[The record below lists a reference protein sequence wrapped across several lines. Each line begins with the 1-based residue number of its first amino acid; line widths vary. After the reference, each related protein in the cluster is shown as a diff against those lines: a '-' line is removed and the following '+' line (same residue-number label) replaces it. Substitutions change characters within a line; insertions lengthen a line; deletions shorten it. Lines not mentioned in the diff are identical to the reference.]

1 VTTVGEA
8 LAVGLAEH
16 GVDTV
21 FGIPGVHT
29 LELYRGVGGT
39 GMRHVTPRH
48 EQGGA
53 YAADGYARVSG
64 RPGVCLTISGPG
76 LTNALTPL
84 AQARQD
90 STPLLVV
97 SACVRRE
104 QRGRGL
110 GVIHDLPDQLAVTKA
125 IARLALSVDE
135 PEALDDALA
144 AAWEVLEG
152 RAGPPGPV
160 HLQVP
165 SDVLAL
171 PATEA
176 RPGARRRERIAP
188 DAGAIA
194 RAAELIGSARRPAM
208 LLGGG
213 ARDAGAAA
221 IALAERIGAPIGL
234 SINAKGAIPADH
246 PLCVAS
252 RMMFAPADALFCD
265 AGVVIAV
272 GTQLSE
278 LDWWARPAGFVPRGQ
293 VVRIDLDAAVLDA
306 GTPLAVGIVGD
317 ATAALR
323 ALEAAL
329 APSRADPLPEAAQAV
344 ASALAELHWPP
355 EIARHLPLVRA
366 LDGAL
371 PAERIVCVDSTQP
384 GYAANHALDVQ
395 QPGSWLMPIGYGS
408 LGTAL
413 PMAIGASL
421 AAPGRPVL
429 ALAGDGGAVFTIQ
442 ELATARDLG
451 LPLPLVVWDNSGYGE
466 IRDAM
471 GAAHVPVLGC
481 DATTSD
487 LPRVAEGFGCN
498 GVRAESL
505 DHLGE
510 LVAGALEASVPTLIT
525 VDPSTRGIDV

>member
-1 VTTVGEA
+1 MTTVGEA
-8 LAVGLAEH
+8 LAAGLAGR

-29 LELYRGVGGT
+29 LELYRGLAGS
-39 GMRHVTPRH
+39 GMHHVTPRH

-53 YAADGYARVSG
+53 FAADGFARVSG
-64 RPGVCLTISGPG
+64 RPGVCVTISGPG

-125 IARLALSVDE
+125 VARLALSIDE
-135 PEALDDALA
+135 PEELDDALA
-144 AAWEVLEG
+144 AAWDVLEG
-152 RAGPPGPV
+152 RTGPRGPV

-165 SDVLAL
+165 ADVLAL
-171 PATEA
+171 PAVPAPNGA
-176 RPGARRRERIAP
+176 RPQERGAP
-188 DAGAIA
+188 DAGAVA
-194 RAAELIGSARRPAM
+194 RAAALIGSARRPAL

-213 ARDAGAAA
+213 ARDAGPEAV
-221 IALAERIGAPIGL
+221 ALAERLGAPIGL
-234 SINAKGAIPADH
+234 SINAKGAIPSDH

-252 RMMFAPADALFCD
+252 RMMFAPAESLFCD
-265 AGVVIAV
+265 ADVVIAV
-272 GTQLSE
+272 ATQLSE
-278 LDWWARPAGFVPRGQ
+278 LDWWGRPQGFVPRGDI
-293 VVRIDLDAAVLDA
+293 VRIDIDAAVLDA
-306 GTPLAVGIVGD
+306 NVPAAAGIVGD
-317 ATAALR
+317 AATTLR
-323 ALEAAL
+323 AIADALGPQAAE
-329 APSRADPLPEAAQAV
+329 PGPDGAQAV
-344 ASALAELHWPP
+344 ASALAGLRWPQ
-355 EIARHLPLVRA
+355 EISRHLPLVRA

-371 PAERIVCVDSTQP
+371 PADRIVCVDSTQP
-384 GYAANHALDVQ
+384 GYAANHALNVEH
-395 QPGSWLMPIGYGS
+395 PGSWLMPIGYGS

-429 ALAGDGGAVFTIQ
+429 ALAGDGGVVFTIQ

-451 LPLPLVVWDNSGYGE
+451 LGLPLVVWDNGGYGE

-471 GAAHVPVLGC
+471 DEAHVPVLGC

-487 LPRVAEGFGCN
+487 LPRVAEGFGCI

-505 DHLGE
+505 DHLGQ
-510 LVAGALEASVPTLIT
+510 LVAGALAASVPTLIA
-525 VDPSTRGIDV
+525 VDPRTRGIDG